1 MASTKFL
8 TSHASEVI
16 ISLSLSLSLFFL
28 FVPSSEIPYSV
39 YSLRVGVNFIVN
51 RLTVKYAAAR
61 RCQINGART
70 NRFGNRS
77 DESGK
82 NMYVATGPATTEV

>member
-1 MASTKFL
+1 M
-8 TSHASEVI
+8 
-16 ISLSLSLSLFFL
+16 
-28 FVPSSEIPYSV
+28 
-39 YSLRVGVNFIVN
+39 
-51 RLTVKYAAAR
+51 KYAAAR

-82 NMYVATGPATTEV
+82 NMYVATGPATTEFDSNQLLCNHFFDQCTNCNHTQLPVAIINHCYN